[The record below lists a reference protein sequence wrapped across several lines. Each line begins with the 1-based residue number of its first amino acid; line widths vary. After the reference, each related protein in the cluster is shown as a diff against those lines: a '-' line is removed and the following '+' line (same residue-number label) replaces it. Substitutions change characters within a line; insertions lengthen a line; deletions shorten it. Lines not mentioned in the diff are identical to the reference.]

1 MDGLVRAGDKMKL
14 RAKAYLKIA
23 NEAWRKKY
31 DDAGGFR
38 EGLAEVKLD
47 GKRGFID
54 KKGNEYWDMT
64 KDQAREQMKKR

>member
-38 EGLAEVKLD
+38 EGLARVRLKD
-47 GKRGFID
+47 KYGFVD
-54 KKGNEYWDMT
+54 KNGNEYWDMT
-64 KDQAREQMKKR
+64 GDQAREQMKKR